1 MRHFTKLFR
10 DHRGATAIEYALVA
24 SLISIAA
31 ITAFN
36 GLGDRV
42 DAKFG
47 TVNTALGQVI

>member
-10 DHRGATAIEYALVA
+10 DQRGATAIEYALVA

-36 GLGDRV
+36 GLGERV

-47 TVNTALGQVI
+47 KVNTTIRQAI